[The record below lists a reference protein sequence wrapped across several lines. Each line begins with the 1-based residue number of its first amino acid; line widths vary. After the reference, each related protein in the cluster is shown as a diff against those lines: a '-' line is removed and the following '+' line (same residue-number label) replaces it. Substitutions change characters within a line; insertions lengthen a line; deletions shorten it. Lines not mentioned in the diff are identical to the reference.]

1 MKTYGADAFT
11 RVIAQNRTLRELK
24 LFAMKPS
31 TAGMEQFFAALSM
44 NSAIHTLDIGV
55 CSCQLPLHLSLSLS
69 LCVCVCVSLVVN

>member
-1 MKTYGADAFT
+1 M
-11 RVIAQNRTLRELK
+11 
-24 LFAMKPS
+24 FAMKPS

-55 CSCQLPLHLSLSLS
+55 CSCQLRLHLSLSLS